1 MANDNEQ
8 LKANLQTGA
17 DKFGAAATNMQTIQD
32 TVNNIIKA
40 LSPQEQTF
48 VGDASDEF
56 GKTLDSWTT
65 YSTDAIKALQDTSSA
80 CIQLKQAIEDA
91 ERQAEDEARR
101 NHLGDIMTLVLG
113 VVLLPVAANAVGGAL
128 DANTASAALRLLT
141 DADKKIAAIFQ
152 KIATSAKQFVTD
164 FKTALPDAQQIK
176 PVTFEPFEAKLPADV
191 TPPTKVSK
199 PAPQAG
205 PEAFPHKLDPQHMPS
220 VPPGEKPVAYP
231 QDRPNTP
238 EGVEEHT
245 NKGEVK
251 LKHDSGV
258 HMSLDEQELL
268 ALLGKPK
275 GSKLPDDPN
284 HIDEFVKDMAPQEPL
299 QVYPV
304 HPQVHPQGANVEPLI
319 DEGGN

>member
-17 DKFGAAATNMQTIQD
+17 DKFGAAATNMQSIKD
-32 TVNNIIKA
+32 TVDHIIKA

-48 VGDASDEF
+48 VGDASDAF
-56 GKTLDSWTT
+56 GKTLDSWTS
-65 YSTDAIKALQDTSSA
+65 YSTDAIQALQDTSSA
-80 CIQLKQAIEDA
+80 CTQLKQAIEEA

-176 PVTFEPFEAKLPADV
+176 PIPFEPFEAKLPADV

-199 PAPQAG
+199 PAPQSG
-205 PEAFPHKLDPQHMPS
+205 PDAFPHELDRQDMPS
-220 VPPGEKPVAYP
+220 VPPGEKPVDYPNDTPNTPAPIEKPNVTEGEKPVEYPNGTPDTPAP
-231 QDRPNTP
+231 QDRPNGPGAEKRGDTP
-238 EGVEEHT
+238 
-245 NKGEVK
+245 KPRP
-251 LKHDSGV
+251 DSGFFDGTNRKPGK
-258 HMSLDEQELL
+258 LGEL
-268 ALLGKPK
+268 PE
-275 GSKLPDDPN
+275 SET
-284 HIDEFVKDMAPQEPL
+284 I
-299 QVYPV
+299 
-304 HPQVHPQGANVEPLI
+304 
-319 DEGGN
+319 